1 MIKWMFLVALLG
13 LAGCATQSCEPPA
26 ALDKQTQ
33 RLLFNNDMLQAK
45 LLITSGDLEH
55 LPLADALLERNIAQ
69 DSRGEIAF
77 YQAISR
83 IRQAAPVDQIL
94 DALQRSAS
102 RQHPHAVALLY
113 KMYNEPFLL
122 ARADRAKA
130 AEYRAAYAD
139 LDVAKSGYPSFSRAL
154 MVVDRLVNP
163 PPEFAKRR

>member
-1 MIKWMFLVALLG
+1 MMKWMFLVVSLG
-13 LAGCATQSCEPPA
+13 LAGCATQSCETPA
-26 ALDKQTQ
+26 APDKQTQ
-33 RLLFNNDMLQAK
+33 QLLFNNDLLQAK

-69 DSRGEIAF
+69 DTRGEIAF

-83 IRQAAPVDQIL
+83 IRQAAPVNQIL
-94 DALQRSAS
+94 DALQRSAA

-122 ARADRAKA
+122 DRADRAKA

-139 LDVAKSGYPSFSRAL
+139 LDVAKGGYPSFSRAL

-163 PPEFAKRR
+163 PPEFARRR